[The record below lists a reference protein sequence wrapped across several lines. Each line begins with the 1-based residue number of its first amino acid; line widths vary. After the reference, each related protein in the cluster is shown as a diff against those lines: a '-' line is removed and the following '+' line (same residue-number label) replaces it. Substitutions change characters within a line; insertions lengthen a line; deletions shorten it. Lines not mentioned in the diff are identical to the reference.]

1 MDSKNIQELL
11 ASNRAELNEE
21 LANQPTNEVM
31 AEAQK
36 WFGYEWDPAL
46 KFMRFCDAHGFDIPD
61 DVRVAYQDHL
71 FAQKLDA
78 VQKKVVT
85 QSSGLRAAIR

>member
-1 MDSKNIQELL
+1 MDPKNIQDLL

-46 KFMRFCDAHGFDIPD
+46 KFMRFCDATGFDIPD
-61 DVRVAYQDHL
+61 EVRVAYQEHL

-85 QSSGLRAAIR
+85 QNSGLRASIR